1 MNHKNLS
8 VKKRYIIFFITL
20 FCLLLLGGILL
31 KAWNQTPETH
41 FVEAIN
47 LIEKD
52 QTQKAVKHLILA
64 QKSQDTSIKKI
75 SGLYLGRIYYHGLDT
90 ISPDIRKAIY
100 YYEQAAAFKS
110 GEALYTLA
118 LIYDAGTKVPQDQE
132 KAKQYMVQAAQ
143 ILPEAQYAM
152 AVWIERGYFG
162 KPDMAQAVKLYENAA
177 RAGINNAVKSLIAIY
192 HGGYGGFPNNI
203 QKEQYWR
210 TQLK

>member
-20 FCLLLLGGILL
+20 FCLLWLGGILL
-31 KAWNQTPETH
+31 KSWNQTPDTH

-64 QKSQDTSIKKI
+64 QKSQDATVKKI
-75 SGLYLGRIYYHGLDT
+75 SSLYLGRIYHHGLDT
-90 ISPDIRKAIY
+90 VPADINKAIF

-118 LIYDAGTKVPQDQE
+118 LIYDAGTKVPEDRE
-132 KAKQYMVQAAQ
+132 KAKKYMMQAAQ
-143 ILPEAQYAM
+143 ILPEAQYAL

-162 KPDMAQAVKLYENAA
+162 KPDTAQAIRLYENAA
-177 RAGINNAVKSLIAIY
+177 QAGIKNAIKSLISIY
-192 HGGYGGFPNNI
+192 HGGFGGFPKNI

-210 TQLK
+210 AQLK